1 MISNLQV
8 LSLTAHGTVE
18 SKTKEGHVT
27 ATTQKIGKITD
38 IVRKTTYHRDCQK
51 KTQKIR
57 EDNEMIAL
65 EYMEWFKTHISFLNH
80 TGNLQ
85 VCFLTNFCTCQS

>member
-1 MISNLQV
+1 MLQKEPLVTIMVISNLQV
-8 LSLTAHGTVE
+8 LPLTAHGTVE

-51 KTQKIR
+51 KTKR
-57 EDNEMIAL
+57 L
-65 EYMEWFKTHISFLNH
+65 ETITKR
-80 TGNLQ
+80 
-85 VCFLTNFCTCQS
+85 